1 MQSIVVYTTEKENV
15 EAVKDWYFG
24 QYPRL
29 GYDTRVASIKDAGD
43 GKVDITFERLASCD

>member
-24 QYPRL
+24 QYPT
-29 GYDTRVASIKDAGD
+29 TRV
-43 GKVDITFERLASCD
+43 